1 MTLANLLWKI
11 PTDFSMKYDF
21 PEIFFL
27 ESYLQSER
35 DIIVQ
40 LDSVLSSLVKG
51 YKASEAAYVSSNAS
65 KKNNYSI
72 DSPEFGLFR
81 HFLESHTRFF
91 LKFKEITGRLSEV
104 QSKKT
109 APLIEKFNN
118 SLKMINTDLSRLKSI
133 INEPI
138 EHLTSSRK
146 NYEQLLS
153 KLINTITSKKLSPNV
168 LNQQL
173 PRALSAVDTK
183 LQRVQTL
190 YLEFRTKFLEYC
202 QSRDRV
208 FQQAE
213 ELLNATALE
222 IKKVIDDVATIDGD
236 AIKQIV
242 GEAEKKEI
250 NIDFNKVVE
259 PQFWNKPS
267 QKRKKGTFTVTVDR
281 TIEVDSENKIT
292 PDDEYEIVDA
302 CGDEWQIKDK
312 KGQVWNV
319 PLEFLIPLQNI

>member
-11 PTDFSMKYDF
+11 PTDFTLKYDF
-21 PEIFFL
+21 PDILFL
-27 ESYLQSER
+27 ESYLQSEK
-35 DIIVQ
+35 DIILQ
-40 LDSVLSSLVKG
+40 LDSVLSALVKG
-51 YKASEAAYVSSNAS
+51 YKANEAAYVSSCTA
-65 KKNNYSI
+65 KKSSYSV
-72 DSPEFGLFR
+72 DSPEYALFR
-81 HFLESHTRFF
+81 HFLESHNRFF
-91 LKFKEITGRLSEV
+91 MKFREITTRLSEI

-109 APLIEKFNN
+109 APLVEKFNN
-118 SLKMINTDLSRLKSI
+118 SLKMVNTDLSRLKSI

-138 EHLTSSRK
+138 EHLTNSRR

-153 KLINTITSKKLSPNV
+153 KLISTITSKKLSQNV

-190 YLEFRTKFLEYC
+190 YLEFRVKFIEYC

-222 IKKVIDDVATIDGD
+222 IKKVIDDITKIDGD
-236 AIKQIV
+236 TIKQIV
-242 GEAEKKEI
+242 GDAEKKEF
-250 NIDFNKVVE
+250 NIDFNKIVE
-259 PQFWNKPS
+259 PSFWNKPS
-267 QKRKKGTFTVTVDR
+267 QKRKKESFIVTVDR

-292 PDDEYEIVDA
+292 PDEEYEIVDA
-302 CGDEWQIKDK
+302 SGDEWQIKDK
-312 KGQVWNV
+312 KGHVWNV